1 MTRAKHLQGS
11 DRTGVTKASFT
22 NKIAEMKRVLKSW
35 EKRGKKDD
43 SFWPDTL
50 AGLADWDDPEKGIY
64 RWTSPNVTQ
73 RSNKTYGDL
82 VTTYWELQEDA
93 LPFLNGDGLDTL
105 QGAKNL
111 NQALSQQ
118 NSSLLWQVMELR
130 DALSRVDAN
139 NEVLNRLPFP

>member
-1 MTRAKHLQGS
+1 MTRAKHFQGT
-11 DRTGVTKASFT
+11 DRTDVTKASFT

-35 EKRGKKDD
+35 KARGKKDD

-50 AGLADWDDPEKGIY
+50 ADLADWDDPNNGIY
-64 RWTSPNVTQ
+64 RWSSPNVTQ
-73 RSNKTYGDL
+73 RSSETYGDL
-82 VTTYWELQEDA
+82 VKAYWDLQDKA

-105 QGAKNL
+105 HGAKNL

-118 NSSLLWQVMELR
+118 NSSLLWQIMELR

-139 NEVLNRLPFP
+139 NEVLKRLPFP